1 MNNPLSRVR
10 LPRLAAPNLIAR
22 LYMLCIA
29 SGTVKIAWLVPMS
42 ATAKIMASGGIIA
55 QAVLAVMATMCV
67 IGLIDILFNDALVF
81 DKPSPALKRW
91 CSFLES
97 GRERR
102 CHVISSCYL
111 IQMFA
116 GAGSDVTGTF
126 WLLEFYLEVG
136 LITCL
141 LSWSLMFL
149 RAAAY
154 APDHVSR

>member
-1 MNNPLSRVR
+1 MNNPLRRVR

-42 ATAKIMASGGIIA
+42 ATTKILASGGAIA
-55 QAVLAVMATMCV
+55 QAVLWMMTLTCLVG
-67 IGLIDILFNDALVF
+67 IIDILVNDVMVF
-81 DKPSPALKRW
+81 DNPSSAVERW
-91 CSFLES
+91 CALLER

-102 CHVISSCYL
+102 CHIISSCYL

-154 APDHVSR
+154 APDHVPR

>member
-1 MNNPLSRVR
+1 MNGPLSRVR

-29 SGTVKIAWLVPMS
+29 SGTVKIAWLVPIS
-42 ATAKIMASGGIIA
+42 ASTKILASGGIIA
-55 QAVLAVMATMCV
+55 QAVLLMMTLTCIVGV
-67 IGLIDILFNDALVF
+67 IDILLNDALVF
-81 DKPSPALKRW
+81 DDPSPALARW
-91 CSFLES
+91 CALLET

-111 IQMFA
+111 IQVFA

-126 WLLEFYLEVG
+126 WLLEWYLEVG

-154 APDHVSR
+154 APDHVPR

>member
-1 MNNPLSRVR
+1 MKNPLRRVR

-42 ATAKIMASGGIIA
+42 ATNKILASGGAIA
-55 QAVLAVMATMCV
+55 QAVLWMMTAMCV
-67 IGLIDILFNDALVF
+67 VGIIDILFNDVMVF
-81 DKPSPALKRW
+81 DKPSSMMDRW
-91 CSFLES
+91 CSFLET

-116 GAGSDVTGTF
+116 GAGSDVPGTF

-154 APDHVSR
+154 APDHVPR